1 MVRRREPRLDIY
13 GQTDIDR
20 RPHILRSR
28 RASPPPI
35 CEARHPSF
43 RGTLLVPMPHVETFP
58 NPAPHRDYVI
68 THICPE
74 FTSVC
79 PKTGQPDFATIELEY
94 IPDQTCLELKALK
107 LYYYSFRNEGIYYEA
122 VTNRILDELVEACS
136 PRWMR
141 ITANF
146 NVRGGIESVIVA
158 ESGPQP

>member
-1 MVRRREPRLDIY
+1 M
-13 GQTDIDR
+13 
-20 RPHILRSR
+20 S
-28 RASPPPI
+28 
-35 CEARHPSF
+35 
-43 RGTLLVPMPHVETFP
+43 HVETFP

-94 IPDQTCLELKALK
+94 IPEQLCLELKALK

-122 VTNRILDELVEACS
+122 VTNRLLDELVATCS

-158 ESGPQP
+158 ETGPQP

>member
-1 MVRRREPRLDIY
+1 
-13 GQTDIDR
+13 
-20 RPHILRSR
+20 
-28 RASPPPI
+28 
-35 CEARHPSF
+35 
-43 RGTLLVPMPHVETFP
+43 MPHVETFP
-58 NPAPHRDYVI
+58 NPAPHRNYVI

-94 IPDQTCLELKALK
+94 IPEATCLELKALK

-122 VTNRILDELVEACS
+122 VTNRLLDELVEACA

-146 NVRGGIESVIVA
+146 NVRGGIESIIVA
-158 ESGPQP
+158 ETGPQPD